1 MVDVVQKIF
10 ELAEEAEEMTFQG
23 RHCEASSLY
32 ETVEYLKSYEKV
44 YGIKEILNEA
54 LRTYKYQKSI
64 AIGKFAK
71 EKNEKKVSET
81 LDELNKINNAIGI
94 INKL

>member
-1 MVDVVQKIF
+1 MVDITQKIF

-23 RHCEASSLY
+23 RHCEASSLH
-32 ETVEYLKSYEKV
+32 ETVEYLKNYEKV
-44 YGIKEILNEA
+44 CGIKEILTEA

-64 AIGKFAK
+64 AMGNFAK

-94 INKL
+94 IDKI